1 MQIVCKIFTNY
12 VNACREFQFE
22 ETTEQRN
29 KQKQNAHNSKQ
40 IGSGRGVLSLFSFM
54 HNTYGILYTFLLL
67 LPFYIAVGQCRLT
80 LSEHYH
86 SKMPPERSQVQR
98 SAQSAFRIHRRTQ
111 HFLMAISWWWW
122 WRYDDVGGD
131 SGWWLCLW
139 YPMDR
144 RMWHTYTSIG
154 LCPIVAVASSRY

>member
-1 MQIVCKIFTNY
+1 MWTHAGNFNLKRPPSSETQTKCT
-12 VNACREFQFE
+12 QFE
-22 ETTEQRN
+22 TNRKWQRRFVIVFIYAQYIWDFIYVSSSSSSFLFYFFVLYCCRSMSVN
-29 KQKQNAHNSKQ
+29 FKRALPLENA
-40 IGSGRGVLSLFSFM
+40 
-54 HNTYGILYTFLLL
+54 
-67 LPFYIAVGQCRLT
+67 
-80 LSEHYH
+80 
-86 SKMPPERSQVQR
+86 PERSQVQR

-144 RMWHTYTSIG
+144 RMWLTYTSIG

>member
-80 LSEHYH
+80 WSEHYH
-86 SKMPPERSQVQR
+86 SKMPPN
-98 SAQSAFRIHRRTQ
+98 
-111 HFLMAISWWWW
+111 
-122 WRYDDVGGD
+122 
-131 SGWWLCLW
+131 
-139 YPMDR
+139 DR
-144 RMWHTYTSIG
+144 RFNDPHNPHSEYTGARSTS
-154 LCPIVAVASSRY
+154 LWPFHDDDDDDMMMLVVIVVDGCVCDIPWIEGCGTLTPR

>member
-1 MQIVCKIFTNY
+1 MQNIYQLCERMPGISIWRDHQAAKH
-12 VNACREFQFE
+12 
-22 ETTEQRN
+22 
-29 KQKQNAHNSKQ
+29 KQNAHNSKQ